1 MILRSHPIDAVN
13 IKRTIRWIIIDVRDM
28 EDSTQILIISLCDI
42 NPHARIFI
50 IDPLNIKDTALGLI
64 SYVRDIKCYARGF
77 IIAVCDVKYPA

>member
-1 MILRSHPIDAVN
+1 
-13 IKRTIRWIIIDVRDM
+13 M
-28 EDSTQILIISLCDI
+28 EDPTQILIISLCDI